1 MVMLVTAYHH
11 KNSEYNTSGGGIMN
25 NWLYLLIL
33 IVVVVI
39 WLFLK
44 RSKASSPSTHKSASA
59 AGKRKKEFGA
69 VSIKIGP
76 RACSAAKYLTGK
88 RFLSSK
94 APALPLS
101 KCDVSDCKCKYDYYK
116 DRRSEDDRRFPS
128 AIMQSVF
135 SDKEKRDNPKLGRR
149 KK

>member
-1 MVMLVTAYHH
+1 
-11 KNSEYNTSGGGIMN
+11 MN
-25 NWLYLLIL
+25 NWLYVLVL
-33 IVVVVI
+33 IVVVAI

-44 RSKASSPSTHKSASA
+44 QSKANSSSTLKPVSAIS
-59 AGKRKKEFGA
+59 KRKKEFGA

-76 RACSAAKYLTGK
+76 RACSAAKYLKGK

-94 APALPLS
+94 APALPLY
-101 KCDVSDCKCKYDYYK
+101 KCDVSDCQCKYDYYK

>member
-1 MVMLVTAYHH
+1 
-11 KNSEYNTSGGGIMN
+11 MN
-25 NWLYLLIL
+25 NWLYVLIL

-39 WLFLK
+39 WLLLK
-44 RSKASSPSTHKSASA
+44 RLKANSSSTLKPASA
-59 AGKRKKEFGA
+59 TSKRKIEFGA

-76 RACSAAKYLTGK
+76 RACSAAKYLRGK
-88 RFLSSK
+88 RFLSSQ

-101 KCDVSDCKCKYDYYK
+101 KCDISDCTCKYDYYK

-135 SDKEKRDNPKLGRR
+135 SDQEKRENPKLGRR

>member
-1 MVMLVTAYHH
+1 
-11 KNSEYNTSGGGIMN
+11 MN
-25 NWLYLLIL
+25 NWLYVLIL

-44 RSKASSPSTHKSASA
+44 RFKANSSSTHKPASTTS
-59 AGKRKKEFGA
+59 KRKKEFGA
-69 VSIKIGP
+69 VSIKTGP
-76 RACSAAKYLTGK
+76 RACTAAKYLRGK
-88 RFLSSK
+88 RFISSQ

-101 KCDVSDCKCKYDYYK
+101 ECDISDCKCKYDYYK

-135 SDKEKRDNPKLGRR
+135 SDKDKRENPKSGRR

>member
-1 MVMLVTAYHH
+1 
-11 KNSEYNTSGGGIMN
+11 MN
-25 NWLYLLIL
+25 NWLYVLVL
-33 IVVVVI
+33 IVVGAVWI
-39 WLFLK
+39 FLK
-44 RSKASSPSTHKSASA
+44 RSKANPSSTLKSVSA
-59 AGKRKKEFGA
+59 TSKRKKEFAA

-76 RACSAAKYLTGK
+76 QACSAAKYLKGK

-116 DRRSEDDRRFPS
+116 DRRSEDDRRYPS

-149 KK
+149 KNSYEKPQ

>member
-1 MVMLVTAYHH
+1 
-11 KNSEYNTSGGGIMN
+11 MN
-25 NWLYLLIL
+25 NWLYVLVL
-33 IVVVVI
+33 IVVVAI

-44 RSKASSPSTHKSASA
+44 RSKANLSSTLKPVSATS
-59 AGKRKKEFGA
+59 KRKKEFGA

-76 RACSAAKYLTGK
+76 RACSAAQYLRGK
-88 RFLSSK
+88 RFLSHQ

-101 KCDVSDCKCKYDYYK
+101 KCDISDCQCKYDYYK